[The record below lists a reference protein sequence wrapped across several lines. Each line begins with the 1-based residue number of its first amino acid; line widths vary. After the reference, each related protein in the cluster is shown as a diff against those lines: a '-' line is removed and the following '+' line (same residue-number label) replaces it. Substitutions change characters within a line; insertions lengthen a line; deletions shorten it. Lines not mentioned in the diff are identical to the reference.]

1 MHLKRLH
8 ERNRMARSRLTNT
21 TQDLI
26 TDGGSVLWS
35 MVKGEQLEFPITLT
49 FIEDASVKPTNNYTY
64 EAAVVEA
71 ENILGQT
78 DRPNRVRTG
87 GAKTTLFVRLPQ
99 LLGTWDASSA
109 YSKEEVVLYSGKYY
123 KLLGGINRT
132 SDITPNTD
140 PQWELTVLNKVYVQF
155 PSNLIGAWAVQPQVD
170 SPVYG
175 FFELRVTEPTDTV
188 FTRTFKPVRGMLE
201 VLFSPTDETPD
212 TPNQTQP

>member
-1 MHLKRLH
+1 MQ
-8 ERNRMARSRLTNT
+8 MARSRLTNT

-26 TDGGSVLWS
+26 TDGGAVLWS
-35 MVKGEQLEFPITLT
+35 MIKGEQLEFPITLT
-49 FIEDASVKPTNNYTY
+49 FIEDASVKPSNNYTY

-87 GAKTTLFVRLPQ
+87 GSKTTLFVRLPQ

-132 SDITPNTD
+132 SAQTPDTD

-155 PSNLIGAWAVQPQVD
+155 PSTIISGWTVQPQVD

-175 FFELRVTEPTDTV
+175 FFELRVTEPADTV